1 MLRWKGGEMSDLTDR
16 LRNHSKCAEEEFGHP
31 AEELLEWQAADRI
44 EHLEAALLM
53 VRDCDDHFEHLDD
66 ASRYISEH
74 IKLPEKT
81 ND

>member
-1 MLRWKGGEMSDLTDR
+1 MSDLIDR
-16 LRNHSKCAEEEFGHP
+16 LREYKKAGVGETNAYGFT
-31 AEELLEWQAADRI
+31 ELIGEAADRI
-44 EHLEAALLM
+44 IHLEAALLM

>member
-1 MLRWKGGEMSDLTDR
+1 MSDLIDR
-16 LRNHSKCAEEEFGHP
+16 LQGWPLSINGPYTAELCNE
-31 AEELLEWQAADRI
+31 AADRI
-44 EHLEAALLM
+44 IHLEAALLM